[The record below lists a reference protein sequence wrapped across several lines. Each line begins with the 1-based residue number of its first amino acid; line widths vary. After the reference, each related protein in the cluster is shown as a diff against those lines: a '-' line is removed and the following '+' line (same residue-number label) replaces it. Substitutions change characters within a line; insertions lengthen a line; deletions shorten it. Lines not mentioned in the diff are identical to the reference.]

1 MTENLLGWRIMNRQ
15 ILKLLPLLPLY
26 LALIIVLAPDTFE
39 VAESYYYGYA
49 VHMLQDFGSPP
60 STLWWGPGYSLVLIP
75 FAALDA
81 PILAARLMNAFF
93 LFGALIYFYATLS
106 LYVEERYA
114 LLFTYVLG
122 LYPPFLREI
131 HQLRTENLVY
141 LLICGLV
148 FHFCK
153 LFRGSE
159 KKTFHLVVASLYLAF
174 LALTKIFFGYVI
186 LTGLVLSLLLFAW
199 RRQDPQKKTAL
210 FYGLSLIWCIPYLL
224 VTYSWTGKVFYWA
237 TSGGMSLYWMASP
250 YAGELGSWFS
260 DDDVQALPELSP
272 HREFFAEIVDLSEVE
287 RDEVLKSQALE
298 TIIHHPSRYLTNWIA
313 NVGRLLFSYPFSYT
327 PQKISTYFYLLPNM
341 FLVVFLLVSVYPAV
355 LRRRA
360 IPYEIYAL
368 LLFALIALGG
378 TSLLCGYDRQ
388 FRPLV
393 PILLLWLSYVYVRI
407 LRIELRDTGI
417 GHAMGE
423 SGLGD
428 AS

>member
-1 MTENLLGWRIMNRQ
+1 MKRQ
-15 ILKLLPLLPLY
+15 IPRLLPLLLLY
-26 LALIIVLAPDTFE
+26 VALIILLSPDTFQLDE
-39 VAESYYYGYA
+39 RYYYGYA
-49 VHMLQDFGSPP
+49 EHMLENPGSPP
-60 STLWWGPGYSLVLIP
+60 STLWWGPGYSLTLIP
-75 FAALDA
+75 FAALNA
-81 PILAARLMNAFF
+81 PLLAARLMNAFF
-93 LFGALIYFYATLS
+93 LFGALVYFYGTLS
-106 LYVEERYA
+106 LHVEERYA

-131 HQLRTENLVY
+131 PLLRTENLVF
-141 LLICGLV
+141 LLVCGFM
-148 FHFCK
+148 FHFCQVY
-153 LFRGSE
+153 RG
-159 KKTFHLVVASLYLAF
+159 KGKRNWHLVAASLYLAF

-186 LTGLVLSLLLFAW
+186 LAGLVLSLLLLAW

-210 FYGLSLIWCIPYLL
+210 FYGLSLLWCIPYLL

-237 TSGGMSLYWMASP
+237 TSGGMSLYWMSSP

-260 DDDVQALPELSP
+260 DDDVQALAELAP
-272 HREFFAEIVDLSEVE
+272 HREFFASLADLSEVE
-287 RDEVLKSQALE
+287 RDGAIKKQALE
-298 TIIHHPSRYLTNWIA
+298 NIIHHPLGYLRNWIA

-355 LRRRA
+355 RRRRA

-378 TSLLCGYDRQ
+378 TSLLCAYDRQ

-393 PILLLWLSYVYVRI
+393 PILLLWLSFVYVRI

-417 GHAMGE
+417 GHASGE

-428 AS
+428 AA

>member
-1 MTENLLGWRIMNRQ
+1 MTENALGGRIVNRQ

-60 STLWWGPGYSLVLIP
+60 STLWWGPGYSVALIP

-93 LFGALIYFYATLS
+93 LLGALIYLCATLN
-106 LYVEERYA
+106 LYVQERYA

-141 LLICGLV
+141 LLICGIV

-153 LFRGSE
+153 LFRGPE
-159 KKTFHLVVASLYLAF
+159 KKTFHLVAASLYLAL

-186 LTGLVLSLLLFAW
+186 LTGLVLSLLLLAW

-210 FYGLSLIWCIPYLL
+210 FYGLALIWCIPYLL
-224 VTYSWTGKVFYWA
+224 VTYSWTGRVFYWA

-250 YAGELGSWFS
+250 YAGELGN
-260 DDDVQALPELSP
+260 
-272 HREFFAEIVDLSEVE
+272 
-287 RDEVLKSQALE
+287 
-298 TIIHHPSRYLTNWIA
+298 IIHHPLGYLRNWIA

-355 LRRRA
+355 RRRRA
-360 IPYEIYAL
+360 IPYEICAL
-368 LLFALIALGG
+368 LLFTLIALGG
-378 TSLLCGYDRQ
+378 TSLLCAYDRQ

-393 PILLLWLSYVYVRI
+393 PILLLWLSFVYVRI

-417 GHAMGE
+417 GHASGE

-428 AS
+428 AA